1 MEMKFAKM
9 HGAGNDFMVAR
20 WPDGRDLP
28 DAETVRRWADR
39 RRGVGFDQLLVL
51 RAARQP
57 ELAASYHVF
66 NAAGG
71 EVQQC
76 GNGVRCIAR
85 YLSPDGAQGT
95 LLLGS
100 RTGIVEARLCHGG
113 DVSVNLG
120 EPDFTPS
127 ALPFRAAQ
135 APRYRLAADTAT
147 VEFGAVSMDN
157 PHAVVP
163 VDSLQDAP
171 VGILGPQ
178 LQRHPSFPEG
188 VNVGFVEIRDEQSIG
203 LRVYE
208 RGAGETPAC
217 GTGAAAAAAVGRLW
231 GELGETVSVAVS
243 GGMLR
248 VDWPGSGHSL
258 WLSGPAVRSFDG
270 RMRI

>member
-1 MEMKFAKM
+1 MELQFAKM
-9 HGAGNDFMVAR
+9 QGAGNDFMVAR

-28 DAETVRRWADR
+28 DAETVRQWADR
-39 RRGVGFDQLLVL
+39 RQGVGFDQLLLL
-51 RAARQP
+51 RAAQQREQ
-57 ELAASYHVF
+57 AASYHVF

-85 YLSPDGAQGT
+85 YLSPDGAHAT

-100 RTGIVEARLCHGG
+100 RTGTVEARLCPGG
-113 DVSVNLG
+113 EVSVNLG
-120 EPDFTPS
+120 EPDFAPS

-135 APRYRLAADTAT
+135 APRYRLAVDTAT
-147 VEFGAVSMDN
+147 VEFGAVSMGN

-163 VDSLQDAP
+163 VDSLPDAP

-178 LQRHPSFPEG
+178 LQLHPSFPEG
-188 VNVGFVEIRDEQSIG
+188 VNVGFVEIRGVASIG

-231 GELGETVSVAVS
+231 GELGEAVSVAV
-243 GGMLR
+243 GGGTLR
-248 VDWPGSGHSL
+248 VDWRGPDHPL
-258 WLSGPAVRSFDG
+258 WLTGPAVRVFDG
-270 RMRI
+270 QLRI